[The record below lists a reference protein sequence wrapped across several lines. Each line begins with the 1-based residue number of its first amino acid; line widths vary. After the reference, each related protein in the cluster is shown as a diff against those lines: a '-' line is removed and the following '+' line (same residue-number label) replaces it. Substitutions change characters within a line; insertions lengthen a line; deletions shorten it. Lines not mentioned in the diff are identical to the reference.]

1 MVWEVD
7 QNGKYTYVSPKV
19 KGILGY
25 EPGEIIGKSPLQ
37 MMPPEEAERLAKVF
51 GNITKAQKP
60 LTRVENINLN
70 KNKQQIVLETSGVP
84 IFDAH
89 GNFTGYR
96 GISRDV
102 TERKRIEEELRKLSN
117 AVKQSPVSVVITDTK
132 GIIEYVNPRFTELTG
147 YTPDEVIGKTPRI
160 LKSGKTSASEYKRL
174 WDTITQGKEWRGEF
188 CNRKKN
194 GELYWDYAYISPIRN
209 SEGVITHFLAVK
221 ENITER
227 KNFEVQLAH
236 LASCDPLTNLLNR
249 RRFHEELE
257 NCLAQA
263 RRYGNKGAVMFLDVD
278 NFKYINDTLGHQAGD
293 KLLVDLA
300 TLLRKRMRKTDTLA
314 RLGGDEFAII
324 LPHVD
329 VDQAQ
334 SIAIN
339 ILESVRNNIIVNK
352 RQSLSI
358 TVSIGIALF
367 PEHGDD
373 AETLLSYAD
382 LSLYRA
388 KEEGRNRIRVFSPDH
403 KIQIESRLDWE
414 RRIRDALKND
424 LFVLHLQPIL
434 DIRRNVIVGYEALL
448 RMRDDKKGL
457 ISPINFLGIAE
468 HCGLISEIDQWVA
481 RRGIRLA
488 AEQQFEERGLFLDVN
503 LSGKAFTNPE
513 LLPLIKETFA
523 ESGIN
528 PQSLV
533 FEITETAVIENI
545 TEAQRFIAHLKAMGC
560 RFALDDF
567 GIGLSSLSYL
577 KHFAVAVDYLKIDG
591 SFIGDLAHDSVDQ
604 HLVRAIVEV
613 ARGLGKQTVA
623 ESVGCKETVQLLL
636 EYGVDYAQGYLIGM
650 PTAVPEVQ
658 VL

>member
-1 MVWEVD
+1 
-7 QNGKYTYVSPKV
+7 
-19 KGILGY
+19 
-25 EPGEIIGKSPLQ
+25 
-37 MMPPEEAERLAKVF
+37 
-51 GNITKAQKP
+51 
-60 LTRVENINLN
+60 
-70 KNKQQIVLETSGVP
+70 
-84 IFDAH
+84 
-89 GNFTGYR
+89 
-96 GISRDV
+96 
-102 TERKRIEEELRKLSN
+102 
-117 AVKQSPVSVVITDTK
+117 
-132 GIIEYVNPRFTELTG
+132 
-147 YTPDEVIGKTPRI
+147 
-160 LKSGKTSASEYKRL
+160 
-174 WDTITQGKEWRGEF
+174 
-188 CNRKKN
+188 
-194 GELYWDYAYISPIRN
+194 
-209 SEGVITHFLAVK
+209 
-221 ENITER
+221 
-227 KNFEVQLAH
+227 
-236 LASCDPLTNLLNR
+236 
-249 RRFHEELE
+249 
-257 NCLAQA
+257 
-263 RRYGNKGAVMFLDVD
+263 
-278 NFKYINDTLGHQAGD
+278 
-293 KLLVDLA
+293 
-300 TLLRKRMRKTDTLA
+300 MRKTDTLA

-403 KIQIESRLDWE
+403 KIQIESQLDWE